1 MIKKFSKIK
10 TWQLWLYL
18 ALLAVVIV
26 AMVMLR
32 NCGGDNVKVASYSRT
47 ASASGGD
54 TIDVAIEYSPLSCY
68 AYGDTLGGFNYDFL
82 RLLAD
87 SCGVVM
93 KYHPI
98 VSLKVALDGLQ
109 SGLYDV
115 MAAQFPVTR
124 ENKARYLFTQA
135 LYLDNQVLVQR
146 RAQDGSLAINSQLDL
161 AGDTVNIVKGSPMR
175 DRIISL
181 SREIG
186 DTIHVIQDSIY
197 GPEQLFLMVSTGD
210 IKYAVINESIARKM
224 AATHPNVDISTAIS
238 FSQFQSLALRK
249 DSQELLDNFNK
260 WITRVKK
267 MPQYRAIYN
276 KYFKVGE

>member
-32 NCGGDNVKVASYSRT
+32 NCGGDNVKVASHSRT

-224 AATHPNVDISTAIS
+224 ATTHPNVDISTAIS

>member
-146 RAQDGSLAINSQLDL
+146 RAQDGSLVINSQLDL

>member
-1 MIKKFSKIK
+1 MLKKINPKK
-10 TWQLWLYL
+10 KWQLWLYV
-18 ALLAVVIV
+18 ALLLLAIV
-26 AMVMLR
+26 AMVLLR
-32 NCGGDNVKVASYSRT
+32 NCNSNEELMGAHSRT
-47 ASASGGD
+47 VKASSGD
-54 TIDVAIEYSPLSCY
+54 TIDVAIEYSPLSFY
-68 AYGDTLGGFNYDFL
+68 TYGDTTGGFNYEFL
-82 RLLAD
+82 RLI
-87 SCGVVM
+87 SHTCGLKF

-98 VSLKVALDGLQ
+98 VSLQVALEGLKQ
-109 SGLYDV
+109 GTYDV

-124 ENKARYLFTQA
+124 ANKEHYLFTSA

-146 RAQDGSLAINSQLDL
+146 IDSGMVINSQLDL

>member
-1 MIKKFSKIK
+1 MLKRISQTKK
-10 TWQLWLYL
+10 WQLGLYL
-18 ALLAVVIV
+18 ALLLAVIV
-26 AMVMLR
+26 AMISLR
-32 NCGGDNVKVASYSRT
+32 NCGNETVNVASHGRIT
-47 ASASGGD
+47 SASGGD

-98 VSLKVALDGLQ
+98 VSLKVALEGLNN
-109 SGLYDV
+109 GLYDV

-124 ENKARYLFTQA
+124 ENKAHYLFTQA
-135 LYLDNQVLVQR
+135 LYLDKQVLVQR
-146 RAQDGSLAINSQLDL
+146 ITDHGLAINSQLDL

-175 DRIISL
+175 DRIVSL

-186 DTIHVIQDSIY
+186 DTIYVVSDSVY

-224 AATHPNVDISTAIS
+224 AVSHPGVDISTAIS
-238 FSQFQSLALRK
+238 FSQFQSLTLQK
-249 DSQELLDNFNK
+249 DNKELCDNFNK

-267 MPQYRAIYN
+267 MPQYREIYN
-276 KYFKVGE
+276 KYFEQ